1 MKEKAARAVR
11 NLAKAKVMKV
21 AEPLEAGLHAV
32 PPATLASLDGIP
44 GIKYAN
50 ETVTFTAPTYR
61 AAYDG
66 VLALVR
72 AARGGYS
79 GTSGGD
85 VRKPPDVQIMA
96 NYSDSLFMRWMDYES
111 GRWKP
116 PAPTPASSRA
126 HGDR

>member
-1 MKEKAARAVR
+1 
-11 NLAKAKVMKV
+11 
-21 AEPLEAGLHAV
+21 
-32 PPATLASLDGIP
+32 
-44 GIKYAN
+44 
-50 ETVTFTAPTYR
+50 VTFTAPNYR

-72 AARGGYS
+72 AARAGYS
-79 GTSGGD
+79 GVLVEN
-85 VRKPPDVQIMA
+85 VRKLPEGKQIMA

-116 PAPTPASSRA
+116 PAPGPTTSKTF